1 MAATKSPGQK
11 PQSLSACIVQLL
23 KSEPSRCFL
32 PKDLVDRIKRK
43 PGSIRQTLCRLSR
56 TGKGGGPVRRVAHG
70 MYQYAPEKEHENLL
84 WLMRSGNWKI
94 ENLVF
99 VAKGAYPPLQSHN
112 EMMDGP
118 PHSNLPK
125 HCPGYP
131 EHLPTGQQILWERY
145 NNGTEVIRLSAK
157 GAPPFSPDHVLTLI
171 YLLKTRGFEPD
182 KWHCTSFELNID
194 SRKIRMDACYSIEVI
209 KGLLLKAYQHGYNG
223 RIELA
228 YRCQVPLKEVMEL
241 FHLIVNGFYD
251 REATMKV
258 KQFDERL
265 RRCEKTMRLTY
276 NIAVKS
282 RDDVSQQ
289 LVRKQRP
296 QI

>member
-1 MAATKSPGQK
+1 MANTKSPGQK
-11 PQSLSACIVQLL
+11 PQSLSACIVQIF
-23 KSEPSRCFL
+23 KSEPNRCFL
-32 PKDLVDRIKRK
+32 PKDLVERIKRK
-43 PGSIRQTLCRLSR
+43 PGSIRQALCRLSK

-99 VAKGAYPPLQSHN
+99 VTKGACPPQQSRK
-112 EMMDGP
+112 EIIESP
-118 PHSNLPK
+118 SSACLPK
-125 HCPGYP
+125 PCPGYP
-131 EHLPTGQQILWERY
+131 ERLPTGQQIVWERY
-145 NNGTEVIRLSAK
+145 NNSTEVIRLSAK

-182 KWHCTSFELNID
+182 KWHCASFELNID
-194 SRKIRMDACYSIEVI
+194 SPKIRMDAYYSIEVI
-209 KGLLLKAYQHGYNG
+209 EGLLLKVYQHGYNS

-228 YRCQVPLKEVMEL
+228 DRRKVPLKEVMEL

-251 REATMKV
+251 REAIIKV
-258 KQFDERL
+258 KQLDERV
-265 RRCEKTMRLTY
+265 RHVEKTARLAY

-282 RDDVSQQ
+282 REY
-289 LVRKQRP
+289 R
-296 QI
+296 